1 MSNLFS
7 FFGLNEMARSAGSF
21 GKIMRAALEKARAHG
36 AEFTV
41 KQFCAWMIEAGA
53 ENAQP
58 TSVKTRLNKLIA
70 GEGQRPSAFQPL
82 VTTNK
87 GRTGPGDPARLKY
100 AFDGPA
106 GAAAKSD
113 LNKPK
118 DDDEDEIPF
127 EDDDDIAANAP
138 KNAGWP
144 KWLPKPD
151 ADGDYDQQ
159 KMAQLQDAGYGADQ
173 NQLWADIAQAEN
185 NIAVHDLVKKAGVP
199 PQLRMAVVRVAQE
212 VFKNLNKPWDAVTK
226 PLSKARNWV
235 DDDDSGGAFSEP
247 EDGDETELGDD
258 DFEDEEDTDPGIP
271 EMEPDEEEPEAT
283 QAGAAN
289 FLKPAAPAPAA
300 PAAPPKP
307 AATQPPPAPAKK
319 SSVSK
324 FFRR

>member
-21 GKIMRAALEKARAHG
+21 GKIMRAALEKARMHG
-36 AEFTV
+36 GDFTV
-41 KQFCAWMIEAGA
+41 KQFCAWLIEAGA

-70 GEGQRPSAFQPL
+70 GDGERPSAFKPL
-82 VTTNK
+82 VATNK

-100 AFDGPA
+100 VFDGPA
-106 GAAAKSD
+106 GASAKSD
-113 LNKPK
+113 LNRPK
-118 DDDEDEIPF
+118 DDEDDDIPF
-127 EDDDDIAANAP
+127 EDDDDTAASAP
-138 KNAGWP
+138 KAKDAGWP

-151 ADGDYDQQ
+151 PDGSYDQE

-212 VFKNLNKPWDAVTK
+212 VFKNLDKPWDAKSK
-226 PLSKARNWV
+226 PLSQARNWV

-247 EDGDETELGDD
+247 EDETELGDD

-271 EMEPDEEEPEAT
+271 TMEPDEEEPEAT

-289 FLKPAAPAPAA
+289 FLKPAAPAPVT
-300 PAAPPKP
+300 PPKP
-307 AATQPPPAPAKK
+307 PAAQPPPAPAKK